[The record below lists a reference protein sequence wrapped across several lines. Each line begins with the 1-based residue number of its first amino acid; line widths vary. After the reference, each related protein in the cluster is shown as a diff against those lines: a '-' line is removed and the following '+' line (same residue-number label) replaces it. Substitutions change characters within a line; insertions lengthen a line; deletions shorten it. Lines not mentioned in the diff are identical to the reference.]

1 MSLSFLIG
9 CSLLDLLA
17 GEVIT
22 NVEVIV
28 ATFGLRHEEARVRIG
43 GDIEVFVVLAGTQA
57 YLKQV

>member
-22 NVEVIV
+22 NVKVIV
-28 ATFGLRHEEARVRIG
+28 AAFGLCDEEARVRIG
-43 GDIEVFVVLAGTQA
+43 GDIEVL
-57 YLKQV
+57 